1 MPELSSDSRFTDRF
15 ELRPFQKRDAEPLYE
30 AVTVSIP
37 ELSQFLPWASRAYGR
52 IDSTRFTRDSIRAFR
67 EQRAFDFAIRHRDD
81 SRRHIGNVSIWFVSR
96 GFRSGEVGYWVRSD
110 ESRTGIATE
119 VAARMVQVGFE
130 ELRMHRIIL
139 RIAVGNQPSERVA
152 EKLGFTREGIL
163 REELEV
169 HGKWLDHTAYSLLEH
184 EYAAKKE
191 AISALVGST
200 LSDLPRQDSPIDG

>member
-1 MPELSSDSRFTDRF
+1 MPELSFDSRFTDRF

-30 AVTVSIP
+30 AVTASLP
-37 ELSQFLPWASRAYGR
+37 ELAKFLPWANSSYGR
-52 IDSTRFTRDSIRAFR
+52 MDSTRFTRDSIRAFK
-67 EQRAFDFAIRHRDD
+67 EQRAYDFAIRTRDD
-81 SRRHIGNVSIWFVSR
+81 PRRHIGNVSIWFVSR
-96 GFRSGEVGYWVRSD
+96 GFRSGEVGYWVRTD

-119 VAARMVQVGFE
+119 VAARMVQIGFE
-130 ELRMHRIIL
+130 ELNMHRIIL

-184 EYAAKKE
+184 EYKAKAA
-191 AISALVGST
+191 IIGALAGSPVG
-200 LSDLPRQDSPIDG
+200 DLPRQDSPVDG